1 MIFLK
6 SQMLVAGNRLKNLS
20 SLVPVLKKS
29 LTLGGELRRDIIEK
43 ATSSQIVSQGFLLQG
58 QINLTGDFTCNF
70 V

>member
-43 ATSSQIVSQGFLLQG
+43 ATSSQIVFQGFLLLQG
-58 QINLTGDFTCNF
+58 QINCDGGYYVL
-70 V
+70 

>member
-29 LTLGGELRRDIIEK
+29 LTLGGEVRRDIIEK
-43 ATSSQIVSQGFLLQG
+43 ATSSQIVFQGFLLLLQG
-58 QINLTGDFTCNF
+58 QINCDGGYYVL
-70 V
+70 

>member
-43 ATSSQIVSQGFLLQG
+43 ATSSQIVFQGFLLLLQG
-58 QINLTGDFTCNF
+58 QINCDGGYYVL
-70 V
+70 